1 MKALKRFLL
10 TFAALLGVTG
20 AMAQATGE
28 EVGVTPSANNNEWTL
43 TMPEGDVELVVEY
56 YADDEPIDPDAE
68 EVVLID
74 NGDGTWTITS
84 MPAFDVELEVEYDD
98 GSTAIISI
106 RGGKVDDVTIYDLNG
121 RRLPEK
127 PKSGYYIQGGKKY
140 FAE

>member
-43 TMPEGDVELVVEY
+43 TMPAGDVELVVEY

-98 GSTAIISI
+98 GTTAIISI
-106 RGGKVDDVTIYDLNG
+106 KGGKVDDVTYYDLSG
-121 RRLPEK
+121 RKVAK
-127 PKSGYYIQGGKKY
+127 PTKGIYIHNGKKVLIK
-140 FAE
+140 